1 MEFLPEAEFNAA
13 FQKRLKETR
22 LERRMTHGQM
32 AHALRIKEDAY
43 KKYENRSGSAFP
55 IYLLPQLVFVTS
67 RPYAYWLEG
76 HLGASTILR
85 IVQKK

>member
-1 MEFLPEAEFNAA
+1 MQFPNEAEFNAA
-13 FQKRLKETR
+13 FQRRLKETR

-67 RPYAYWLEG
+67 RPYSYWLDG
-76 HLGASTILR
+76 QLGSKTVLK
-85 IVQKK
+85 IVK

>member
-1 MEFLPEAEFNAA
+1 MEFLAEDQFSAG
-13 FQKRLKETR
+13 FKKRLKETR

-55 IYLLPQLVFVTS
+55 IYLLPRLVYITS
-67 RPYAYWLEG
+67 RPYSYWLDGE
-76 HLGASTILR
+76 LPSKAVLR
-85 IVQKK
+85 IVRNS

>member
-1 MEFLPEAEFNAA
+1 MQFLAEEEFNAA
-13 FQKRLKETR
+13 FQRRLKETR

-67 RPYAYWLEG
+67 RPYSYWLDG
-76 HLGASTILR
+76 QLGVKPVLR
-85 IVQKK
+85 IVKSS

>member
-1 MEFLPEAEFNAA
+1 MQFPAEEEFNAA
-13 FQKRLKETR
+13 FQRRLKETR

-67 RPYAYWLEG
+67 RPYSYWLDG
-76 HLGASTILR
+76 QLGAKAVLH
-85 IVQKK
+85 IVKSL